1 MARRLQCSCA
11 RLGSQFFFFILMLYE
26 VVMWVL
32 GYWWRLEMAKASPGS
47 FPHPSSCRHGNFGKE
62 AITSYHFLG
71 KQDLRMSN
79 KEKKPKYLIFS
90 FYFLAWLMLK
100 LFHQLT
106 KFPLRIQFCIYRKN
120 CGTCYT
126 GIGWCTLQFL
136 KGALEFVVASAI
148 FSSGQR

>member
-1 MARRLQCSCA
+1 MSS
-11 RLGSQFFFFILMLYE
+11 GIL
-26 VVMWVL
+26 VKVMKWLKPPLV
-32 GYWWRLEMAKASPGS
+32 P
-47 FPHPSSCRHGNFGKE
+47 FHIPGNFGKE

-120 CGTCYT
+120 CGTCYP
-126 GIGWCTLQFL
+126 GIG
-136 KGALEFVVASAI
+136 
-148 FSSGQR
+148 